1 MVVCTNAMFLLSSKR
16 LKKIPTQLACVAR
29 ETPRKRALVHGEA
42 AKPAEKKRLP

>member
-1 MVVCTNAMFLLSSKR
+1 MVVCTNAMF
-16 LKKIPTQLACVAR
+16 PTQLACVAR